1 MIRCI
6 LKFPAIRYGLVV
18 RWLSCAVFITVF
30 SSAVFSEGPGEV
42 QIQKCWSHVGGTGS
56 RSALAA
62 FGGTIYSVRNGS
74 VVEALSFDSGK
85 LTWSN
90 DVGGSIASNLIADGN
105 NLFFVRRSGGV
116 AEKSA
121 EASLI
126 SISAN
131 AGITRWKIQIQPGD
145 DYRLALTGAGLLAI
159 NSSGDALVVSA
170 ADGAILSNR
179 KMTRP
184 IGLGI
189 LDLGQGSIISSV
201 EREILKV
208 DGNEEPQVLSR
219 SDFAVTAL
227 LLEAGGG
234 VFYGNDRG
242 ILAFLSG
249 KGQRPVWQFKSGG
262 AISDIILTD
271 GRVIAAS
278 NDNFVY
284 ALATANG
291 ARLWKRRVT
300 GRVSAL
306 KMVGNDLL
314 LVQPLG
320 DDNIIFLNIKNG
332 SVSGQIPATP
342 GDFVL
347 DSAVIDSNRLAIAT
361 DSGLYGYSIGGCG
374 TAK

>member
-1 MIRCI
+1 
-6 LKFPAIRYGLVV
+6 
-18 RWLSCAVFITVF
+18 
-30 SSAVFSEGPGEV
+30 
-42 QIQKCWSHVGGTGS
+42 
-56 RSALAA
+56 
-62 FGGTIYSVRNGS
+62 
-74 VVEALSFDSGK
+74 
-85 LTWSN
+85 
-90 DVGGSIASNLIADGN
+90 
-105 NLFFVRRSGGV
+105 
-116 AEKSA
+116 
-121 EASLI
+121 
-126 SISAN
+126 
-131 AGITRWKIQIQPGD
+131 
-145 DYRLALTGAGLLAI
+145 LAI
-159 NSSGDALVVSA
+159 NSSGDASVVSA

-242 ILAFLSG
+242 ILAFLSS

-347 DSAVIDSNRLAIAT
+347 DSAVIDSNRLAITT

>member
-1 MIRCI
+1 MIRSI
-6 LKFPAIRYGLVV
+6 SKSIAIRYGNVV
-18 RWLSCAVFITVF
+18 RWLSCAVLLTVF
-30 SSAVFSEGPGEV
+30 SSFAFSLGPGEV
-42 QIQKCWSHVGGTGS
+42 QIQKCWSHVDGAGS
-56 RSALAA
+56 RSSLSA
-62 FGGTIYSVRNGS
+62 FGGTIFSVRSGS
-74 VVEALSFDSGK
+74 VVEAISFDSGK
-85 LTWSN
+85 LAWSS
-90 DVGGSIASNLIADGN
+90 DVGGSIASNLITDGK
-105 NLFFVRRSGGV
+105 NLFFVRRSGG
-116 AEKSA
+116 AADKTS
-121 EASLI
+121 EAFLI

-131 AGITRWKIQIQPGD
+131 AGITRWKIPLRSGE
-145 DYRLALTGAGLLAI
+145 DYRLALTQAGLLAI
-159 NSSGDALVVSA
+159 TAGGDASVVST
-170 ADGAILSNR
+170 ADGAVLSNR
-179 KMTRP
+179 KLTRP
-184 IGLGI
+184 ISLGI
-189 LDLGQGSIISSV
+189 LDLGHGSIISSV

-208 DGNEEPQVLSR
+208 DGNEEPQILSR

-227 LLEAGGG
+227 LLEASGG
-234 VFYGNDRG
+234 VFYGNERG
-242 ILAFLSG
+242 TLAFLSG

-262 AISDIILTD
+262 AISDITLTD

-306 KMVGNDLL
+306 KMIGDDLL

-332 SVSGQIPATP
+332 SVAGQIPATP
-342 GDFVL
+342 GEFVL
-347 DSAVIDSNRLAIAT
+347 DSVVIDSNRLALAT